1 MRWQA
6 FLFLLILP
14 GVLHA
19 DDLVVERAV
28 LSLIEHADVPALQA
42 GRIQELIVREGDRV
56 EAGQSLI
63 QLDDREARLAA
74 ARARIELES
83 ARFLASDKSR
93 LNSAIKAAEKQK
105 QMAVELQ
112 IEFDVAQSE
121 ALNDVAVRAAAKS
134 RDVAD
139 NEYQRGLRS
148 REASKNSVSES
159 TLDGLK
165 LEMEKMTLA
174 HEQAEFQLSV
184 LKLKLDAKKAGMRT
198 QGLAVEEAE
207 LAVQEVE
214 SQLRLAG
221 LQAELKRSDVDA
233 AELNLSQ
240 RTAVSPVEGVVVE
253 LPRRSGEW
261 VQPGDKVA
269 RIIRLSRLRAEGF
282 LPLAKANG
290 SLVGR
295 PVVIEVATGESG
307 KVAREGRITFV
318 SPDVDPINQEVR
330 VWAEFENPEG
340 ALLPGLRA
348 TIRIPGVPATAA
360 KSR

>member
-6 FLFLLILP
+6 FLILLLAP
-14 GVLHA
+14 AFARA
-19 DDLVVERAV
+19 DDLIVERAV
-28 LSLIEHADVPALQA
+28 LSLIEHADVPAQQA
-42 GRIQELIVREGDRV
+42 GRIQELMVKEGDRV
-56 EAGQSLI
+56 EAGQILV

-74 ARARIELES
+74 ARAKIELES
-83 ARFLASDKSR
+83 ARFLASDKSK
-93 LNSAIKAAEKQK
+93 LNSARKAAEKQK

-174 HEQAEFQLSV
+174 HEQAEFALSV

-214 SQLRLAG
+214 TQMQLAG
-221 LQAELKRSDVDA
+221 LQADLKRRDLDA
-233 AELNLSQ
+233 AELNISQ
-240 RTAVSPVEGVVVE
+240 RAAVSPIEGVVVE
-253 LPRRSGEW
+253 LPRRTGEW
-261 VQPGDKVA
+261 VQPGEKVV
-269 RIIRLSRLRAEGF
+269 RIIRLSRMRAEGF
-282 LPLAKANG
+282 LPLAKAN
-290 SLVGR
+290 STLVGR
-295 PVVIEVATGESG
+295 PVIIDVANGEGG
-307 KVAREGRITFV
+307 KVSREGRMTFV
-318 SPDVDPINQEVR
+318 SPDVDPINQQVR
-330 VWAEFENPEG
+330 VWAEFDNPEG

-348 TIRIPGVPATAA
+348 TIRVPGVAATAA
-360 KSR
+360 KTP

>member
-1 MRWQA
+1 MRWPA
-6 FLFLLILP
+6 FLILLLTP
-14 GVLHA
+14 AFAHA
-19 DDLVVERAV
+19 DDLVIDRAV
-28 LSLIEHADVPALQA
+28 LSLIEHADVPAQQA
-42 GRIQELIVREGDRV
+42 GRIQELRVREGDRV
-56 EAGQSLI
+56 EAGQVLI

-74 ARARIELES
+74 ARAKIELES
-83 ARFLASDKSR
+83 ARFLASDKSK
-93 LNSAIKAAEKQK
+93 LNSARKAAEKQK

-159 TLDGLK
+159 TLDGLR
-165 LEMEKMTLA
+165 LEMEKMGLA
-174 HEQAEFQLSV
+174 HEQAEFVLSV

-214 SQLRLAG
+214 SQMQLAG
-221 LQAELKRSDVDA
+221 LQADLKRNDVEA
-233 AELNLSQ
+233 AQLSLSQ
-240 RTAVSPVEGVVVE
+240 RAAVSPIEGVVVE
-253 LPRRSGEW
+253 LPLRTGEW
-261 VQPGDKVA
+261 VKPGDKVA

-282 LPLAKANG
+282 LPLAKATG

-295 PVVIEVATGESG
+295 SVVIEVAAGETG
-307 KVAREGRITFV
+307 KVTREGRITFV
-318 SPDVDPINQEVR
+318 SPDVDPINQQVR
-330 VWAEFENPEG
+330 MWAEFDNPDG
-340 ALLPGLRA
+340 TLLPGLRA
-348 TIRIPGVPATAA
+348 TIRVPGVAATAA
-360 KSR
+360 AR

>member
-1 MRWQA
+1 MRRQLL
-6 FLFLLILP
+6 FVLFLAP
-14 GVLHA
+14 AFAQA

-28 LSLIEHADVPALQA
+28 LSLIEHADVPAPQA
-42 GRIQELIVREGDRV
+42 GRIQELKVREGDRV
-56 EAGQSLI
+56 EAGQI
-63 QLDDREARLAA
+63 VVQLDDREARLAA
-74 ARARIELES
+74 ARAKLELES
-83 ARFLASDKSR
+83 ARFLASDKSK
-93 LNSAIKAAEKQK
+93 LNSARKAAEKQK

-134 RDVAD
+134 RDVAV

-165 LEMEKMTLA
+165 LEMEKMSLS
-174 HEQAEFQLSV
+174 HEQAEFVLSV
-184 LKLKLDAKKAGMRT
+184 LKLKLNARKAGLKT

-207 LAVQEVE
+207 LAMQEVE
-214 SQLRLAG
+214 SQLQFAG
-221 LQAELKRSDVDA
+221 LQSELKRSDVEA
-233 AELNLSQ
+233 AQLNLTQ
-240 RTAVSPVEGVVVE
+240 RAAVSPVEGVVVE
-253 LPRRSGEW
+253 LPRKTGEW

-282 LPLAKANG
+282 LPLTKVSG

-295 PVVIEVATGESG
+295 PVVIEVAAGESG
-307 KVAREGRITFV
+307 KVTREGRITFV
-318 SPDVDPINQEVR
+318 SPDVDPINQQVR
-330 VWAEFENPEG
+330 VWAEFENKDD

-348 TIRIPGVPATAA
+348 TIRVPGVSATAA
-360 KSR
+360 AR